1 MINFG
6 NVPLGAILPIMFTT
20 YAGATGASVTLTG
33 LAVTDI
39 EIYSGTS
46 MTQRASD
53 AGYTLMDTDGIDID
67 SVTGLHGFSV
77 DTGDNTTAGFF
88 AAGSFYT
95 VVVSAVTVD
104 AQTVNF
110 VAATF
115 RVVAAEATAGVPVA
129 NATQF
134 AGQTITAAAGVEL
147 PAVVASTT
155 NITQVGLVTGNVGG
169 SVVGNLNG
177 NVAGNVNGNVLGTV
191 ASVVG
196 AVGSVTGLTA
206 ANLDVAVSTRLA
218 TAGYTAPDNATI
230 TAIAGYI
237 DTEVGA
243 IKAKT
248 DLIPASPAA
257 VSDIPTAAANADA
270 IWDEAIAGHA
280 TAGSTGAALSAAGSA
295 GDPWSTALPGAYGAG
310 TAGKIVGDNIN
321 ATVSSRATQTS
332 VDDVPTNAELTTAL
346 GTADDAVLAQVALVK
361 TKTDLIPAAPSAV
374 GDIPTAAENADKILG
389 RNLASGSDGGRTV
402 KDALRSLR
410 NKSVIA
416 AGTLT
421 VYLEDDTTSAWTA
434 AVTTTAGDPLSSID
448 PA

>member
-6 NVPLGAILPIMFTT
+6 NVPLGAVLPIMFTT

-134 AGQTITAAAGVEL
+134 AGQTITAAAGVTL
-147 PAVVASTT
+147 PASVASTT
-155 NITQVGLVTGNVGG
+155 NITQVGSVTGAVQ
-169 SVVGNLNG
+169 GNLNG
-177 NVAGNVNGNVLGTV
+177 NVVGNVMGSV

-230 TAIAGYI
+230 TAIAGYV
-237 DTEVGA
+237 DTEIAA
-243 IKAKT
+243 IKSKT
-248 DLIPASPAA
+248 DLIPAAPAA
-257 VSDIPTAAANADA
+257 VGDIPTAAANADA
-270 IWDEAIAGHA
+270 VWDEAIAGHA

-332 VDDVPTNAELTTAL
+332 VDDVPTNAELNTAL

-361 TKTDLIPAAPSAV
+361 AKTDLIPAAPSAV

-410 NKSVIA
+410 NKSAIA